1 MRIRARR
8 GASLF
13 PITKVLWRDI
23 NKMKYMN
30 IKEFRDT
37 GYLHELNRLFLHP
50 LGLAMEISIDEETNE
65 QYISGIWDCRDEA
78 EGIYYAEDT
87 LNPTKVLSI
96 ESIMSK
102 RYIPRLESTG
112 YWIQPVVTDDAR

>member
-50 LGLAMEISIDEETNE
+50 LGLAMEISID
-65 QYISGIWDCRDEA
+65 
-78 EGIYYAEDT
+78 
-87 LNPTKVLSI
+87 
-96 ESIMSK
+96 
-102 RYIPRLESTG
+102 
-112 YWIQPVVTDDAR
+112 